1 MNRSFVA
8 AAVLAASLST
18 APLAAQGEAVA
29 VPPAD
34 PAGDVVPGGVL
45 PPAPTPVPDGVPEG
59 LPGPTPGIPT
69 GDAPAADP
77 TLPAPAVPAPAAPA
91 TPAVPAPAPAPAIAQ
106 SFTDADVSSF
116 ARAVIAIDPIQ
127 ADATLD
133 ETARQAKMGEAL
145 TSAGI
150 TVDTFNAMAV
160 QSRTDAAL
168 KARIQTQIAAIQS
181 AQPPA
186 G

>member
-8 AAVLAASLST
+8 AAVLAASLSA
-18 APLAAQGEAVA
+18 APVAAQFGPE
-29 VPPAD
+29 PA
-34 PAGDVVPGGVL
+34 PATDVVPGGVL
-45 PPAPTPVPDGVPEG
+45 PPPAAALPDTSPP
-59 LPGPTPGIPT
+59 PGPLPLPA
-69 GDAPAADP
+69 GDAP
-77 TLPAPAVPAPAAPA
+77 LPAPAAVPAPAAPA
-91 TPAVPAPAPAPAIAQ
+91 PASAIPAPPAAR
-106 SFTDADVSSF
+106 SFTDVDVTNF

-133 ETARQAKMGEAL
+133 DAQKQARMAEAL
-145 TSAGI
+145 AGAGI
-150 TVDTFNAMAV
+150 AVDTFNAMAV

-168 KARIQTQIAAIQS
+168 KARIQTQIAALQA